1 MKITITLDEN
11 ELKILSKRA
20 KKNLL
25 TIKEQAEDIIRRSCV
40 KSNQQTFTKT
50 DSDDVLINIFS
61 RDKRGRKRYKKIK
74 KKK

>member
-40 KSNQQTFTKT
+40 KSSQQNISKT
-50 DSDDVLINIFS
+50 DTDDVLINIFS
-61 RDKRGRKRYKKIK
+61 RDKRGRKRYKKNK
-74 KKK
+74 KK

>member
-40 KSNQQTFTKT
+40 NSSQQTSSKT
-50 DSDDVLINIFS
+50 DSDDALINIFS

-74 KKK
+74 KKQ